1 MDVKPIGLRI
11 RAGGARI
18 FVKWLVSFGRPWYFC
33 KIKMSLSS
41 LPPALRFNVSIG
53 KRSCRHASCAK
64 ACCPWLYQ
72 YLGALESEPWVS
84 HYQAFGETE
93 KLTQRHEPSGCR
105 ESMKVKHCQDIMDFQ
120 KWNLQL
126 TLSTDWTDWLMYD
139 ARFAGLSL
147 RHVGMFMP
155 HQSNLCIP
163 VSWMQRPTRTG
174 LQSTTVRD
182 NPPLAL
188 CSSYYIPNSK
198 SRRSIID
205 ACGSTHK
212 SCRFHQIRQQSS
224 LAFPKG
230 RRNDRPT
237 RRVPV
242 PSGVMAVSS
251 CQNTKVLCYGNV
263 KRVLNFKSDDAHV
276 EKMCS
281 AVDVCRLNS
290 FAGLGVW
297 RIAWFFVE
305 QSEVQKGHPILHEW
319 LRRCHQHIA
328 DSMPLGPL
336 SRWWVVGSGCKQVH
350 HFITSFPEKVEQA
363 LQGNHRSRKGGKA
376 QLLKEVRNAQIE
388 HSKFTCCFFCQIT
401 IWKNANWFI
410 SRV

>member
-1 MDVKPIGLRI
+1 MNLKNFTS
-11 RAGGARI
+11 A
-18 FVKWLVSFGRPWYFC
+18 
-33 KIKMSLSS
+33 
-41 LPPALRFNVSIG
+41 
-53 KRSCRHASCAK
+53 CRK
-64 ACCPWLYQ
+64 
-72 YLGALESEPWVS
+72 
-84 HYQAFGETE
+84 
-93 KLTQRHEPSGCR
+93 
-105 ESMKVKHCQDIMDFQ
+105 SMKVKHRQDIMDFQ

-126 TLSTDWTDWLMYD
+126 TLSTDWRDWLMYD
-139 ARFAGLSL
+139 ARSAWLSL
-147 RHVGMFMP
+147 RHFGMFMP

-188 CSSYYIPNSK
+188 CSYYIPSSK

-281 AVDVCRLNS
+281 AWDVCRLNS

-297 RIAWFFVE
+297 RIAWFLSNNPRF
-305 QSEVQKGHPILHEW
+305 KRDIL
-319 LRRCHQHIA
+319 
-328 DSMPLGPL
+328 
-336 SRWWVVGSGCKQVH
+336 
-350 HFITSFPEKVEQA
+350 
-363 LQGNHRSRKGGKA
+363 
-376 QLLKEVRNAQIE
+376 
-388 HSKFTCCFFCQIT
+388 FCT
-401 IWKNANWFI
+401 NG
-410 SRV
+410 